1 MNSLP
6 MPSNVE
12 IYNASG
18 TMCDT
23 LEGPCCC
30 GAWHTAEEIALKL
43 REAGFD
49 VQSFQLREW
58 AIPLP
63 VRPKIELCLSK

>member
-18 TMCDT
+18 TMCD
-23 LEGPCCC
+23 
-30 GAWHTAEEIALKL
+30 IALKL